1 MIEPRA
7 VSDIGSRQL
16 SRAARLPRYTSGTGL
31 MLTLVQR
38 VLGLTPRELG
48 RALPLCGYLFLT
60 MAGSVASKAARDALF
75 LDRFPVTSLPYVDIA
90 VAVLVGVLAGLYIRL
105 GARTNVRNAQIVTLL
120 TFAVTAVIFWWFAAP
135 SAEQRQLEGL
145 GLGTDLPDEDSGTLF
160 AVIYVW
166 VGALSVLAPTQVWT
180 LANYVLTTREAKRA
194 FGLIGAGAILGWIVG
209 GAATRELVDRFGT
222 ESTLLWVAATLVLSA
237 GIVWAIWRR
246 RPLHA
251 VEHEAIPMEV
261 PSGGF
266 WASFAEVRRSPY
278 LTAIASVIWLAAF
291 VTTVAGWQ
299 FKAIAKENIPS
310 TDELAMFFGTFN
322 VWAGL
327 IALVLQV
334 LFTGRILRSA
344 GIGVTLFIVPVAM
357 TLSSAGLLLSATL
370 IAAIALKGSDQ
381 ILRYSL
387 DKATVELLYLPVP
400 AAMTFRVKSFIDTV
414 VYRVGDALGGLTIL
428 LFAAVLGLTPVQV
441 SWIALI
447 ALSGWLWAAFVA
459 RLQYVEN
466 LRESIYQHRVDAERA
481 AAPVMERAASDLLIA
496 QAQSGTPEQIL
507 YALNL
512 LDATHDRRVQP
523 IVRTLIAHQTPEVR
537 ARAVH
542 LLARDGDPELTEHIE
557 RLLYDPHLEV
567 RTEALLYLTQHA
579 HIDPLERIEQLGE
592 FPDFS
597 LRAAMAAF
605 LARPGRA
612 QNLDAAR
619 AIISAMVGES
629 GEPGRRTR
637 LEAAQ
642 LLAAVPDLFDRELRQ
657 LLDDPD
663 PEVVGAAI
671 RAVGKLR
678 KRNLLPRVLKRL
690 AQPELTDVAVAVFA
704 GMGDAVAGTLRD
716 HLVDPE
722 TPVDI
727 RRQIPQVLQAIGTPA
742 AQFVLLESVLDSDTV
757 VRHRIITALNKL
769 GQVYP
774 ERRIDRRLIETVLGA
789 EIMAHYRSYQ
799 VLSTLGA
806 ALDDASDPV
815 VQKIKESMQQEAERV
830 FRLLN
835 ILYPTHDMHSAYVG
849 LGAED
854 PVVHDNALEFVEA
867 VLAPQLR
874 ELIVPL
880 FDRGV
885 SASQRAHLANRL
897 LGASL
902 GDRDEAISVLMLSH
916 DPWLQSCAA
925 YAIGEFRL
933 TQFASQLEKWR
944 THADPLLRATADDAA
959 RKLRA

>member
-1 MIEPRA
+1 MR
-7 VSDIGSRQL
+7 
-16 SRAARLPRYTSGTGL
+16 
-31 MLTLVQR
+31 TLVQR

-48 RALPLCGYLFLT
+48 RAVPLSAYLFLT

-75 LDRFPVTSLPYVDIA
+75 LDRFPVTALPYVDIA
-90 VAVLVGVLAGLYIRL
+90 VAVLVGVLAGVYIRL
-105 GARTNVRNAQIVTLL
+105 GARTNVRNVQVATLL
-120 TFAVTAVIFWWFAAP
+120 MFASTAVTFWWFVAP
-135 SAEQRQLEGL
+135 TPEQAELEGM
-145 GLGTDLPDEDSGTLF
+145 GLGTDMPDESSGTLF
-160 AVIYVW
+160 VIIYVW

-209 GAATRELVDRFGT
+209 GAATREIVDAFGT
-222 ESTLLWVAATLVLSA
+222 ESTLLWVAATLTTSA
-237 GIVWAIWRR
+237 AIVWMVWHNRPRR
-246 RPLHA
+246 LAEPGA
-251 VEHEAIPMEV
+251 VDAET
-261 PSGGF
+261 SGGGL
-266 WASFAEVRRSPY
+266 WASFDAVRRSPY

-291 VTTVAGWQ
+291 VTTVTGWQ
-299 FKAIAKENIPS
+299 FKAIAKENIPA
-310 TDELAMFFGTFN
+310 TDDLAMFFGTFN

-327 IALVLQV
+327 AALVLQV

-344 GIGVTLFIVPVAM
+344 GIGVTLFIVPIAM
-357 TLSSAGLLLSATL
+357 SISSTTLLASGSLLAV
-370 IAAIALKGSDQ
+370 IALKASDQ
-381 ILRYSL
+381 VLRYSI
-387 DKATVELLYLPVP
+387 DKATVELLYLPVS
-400 AAMTFRVKSFIDTV
+400 AAQTFRVKSFIDTV
-414 VYRVGDALGGLTIL
+414 VYRLGDALGGLAIL
-428 LFAAVLGLTPVQV
+428 LFAAVLGLTPVQI
-441 SWIALI
+441 SWVALA
-447 ALSGWLWAAFVA
+447 ALGGWLWAAFVA

-481 AAPVMERAASDLLIA
+481 AAPMIERAATDLLIE
-496 QAQSGTPEQIL
+496 QIESGTPEQIM

-512 LDATHDRRVQP
+512 LDASHDRRVHP
-523 IVRTLIAHQTPEVR
+523 VVRQLVTHESPDVR
-537 ARAVH
+537 AQAVR
-542 LLARDGDPELTEHIE
+542 LLTREGDAELTDKVE

-612 QNLDAAR
+612 QNIEAAR
-619 AIISAMVGES
+619 AIVSAMVSECGEA
-629 GEPGRRTR
+629 GRRIR

-642 LLAAVPDLFDRELRQ
+642 LLAAVPDLFDKELRK
-657 LLDDPD
+657 LLDDDD

-678 KRNLLPRVLKRL
+678 KRSLIPRVVRRL

-716 HLVDPE
+716 HLVDPD
-722 TPVDI
+722 TPVEV
-727 RRQIPQVLQAIGTPA
+727 RREIPAVLQAIGTPA
-742 AQFVLLESVLDSDTV
+742 AQFVLLESVLDSDTI

-769 GQVYP
+769 SQVYP
-774 ERRIDRRLIETVLGA
+774 ERRIDRRMIETVLGA

-806 ALDDASDPV
+806 PLGGTVDPV
-815 VQKIKESMQQEAERV
+815 VQRIRESMQQEAERV
-830 FRLLN
+830 FRLLS
-835 ILYPTHDMHSAYVG
+835 ILFPSHDMHSAYVG
-849 LGAED
+849 LASDD
-854 PVVHDNALEFVEA
+854 PVVHDNTVEFLEA
-867 VLAPQLR
+867 VLSPQLR

-885 SASQRAHLANRL
+885 SPAQRAHLANRL

-933 TQFASQLEKWR
+933 TQFASELDKWR
-944 THADPLLRATADDAA
+944 THADPLLRATADDAL

>member
-1 MIEPRA
+1 MR
-7 VSDIGSRQL
+7 
-16 SRAARLPRYTSGTGL
+16 
-31 MLTLVQR
+31 TLVQR
-38 VLGLTPRELG
+38 VLGLTPHELG
-48 RALPLCGYLFLT
+48 RALPLGAYLFLT
-60 MAGSVASKAARDALF
+60 IAGSVASKAARDALF

-90 VAVLVGVLAGLYIRL
+90 VAVLVGVLAGVYIRL
-105 GARTNVRNAQIVTLL
+105 GARTNVRNVQVTTLL
-120 TFAVTAVIFWWFAAP
+120 IFAFTAIVFWWFVAP
-135 SAEQRQLEGL
+135 TAEETELEGL
-145 GLGTDLPDEDSGTLF
+145 AGTDLPDESSGTLF
-160 AVIYVW
+160 VVIYVW

-209 GAATRELVDRFGT
+209 GAATREIVAQFGT
-222 ESTLLWVAATLVLSA
+222 ESTLLWVAATLITSA
-237 GIVWAIWRR
+237 AIVWAIWRA
-246 RPLHA
+246 RPERLTEPETPA
-251 VEHEAIPMEV
+251 ADAT
-261 PSGGF
+261 GGL
-266 WASFAEVRRSPY
+266 WASFSSVRRSPY

-291 VTTVAGWQ
+291 VTTVTGWQ
-299 FKAIAKENIPS
+299 FKAIAKENIPA
-310 TDELAMFFGTFN
+310 TDDLAMFFGTFN

-344 GIGVTLFIVPVAM
+344 GIGVTLFIVPIAM
-357 TLSSAGLLLSATL
+357 TVSSASLLVSGSL
-370 IAAIALKGSDQ
+370 IAVVALKASDQ
-381 ILRYSL
+381 VLRYSI
-387 DKATVELLYLPVP
+387 DKATVELLYLPVS
-400 AAMTFRVKSFIDTV
+400 AALTFRVKSFIDTV
-414 VYRVGDALGGLTIL
+414 VYRIGDAMGGVTIL
-428 LFAAVLGLTPVQV
+428 LFAAVLGLTPVQI
-441 SWIALI
+441 SWVALI
-447 ALSGWLWAAFVA
+447 ALAGWLWAAFVA

-481 AAPVMERAASDLLIA
+481 ATPVIEKAATDLLIA
-496 QAQSGTPEQIL
+496 QVETGTTEQIL

-512 LDATHDRRVQP
+512 LDASHDRRVHP
-523 IVRTLIAHQTPEVR
+523 VVRQLVKHDSPEVR
-537 ARAVH
+537 AQAVR
-542 LLARDGDPELTEHIE
+542 LLTREGDPGLTETVE

-612 QNLDAAR
+612 QNIEAAR
-619 AIISAMVGES
+619 AIVAAMVGES
-629 GEPGRRTR
+629 GEAGRRIR
-637 LEAAQ
+637 LEAAE
-642 LLAAVPDLFDRELRQ
+642 LLSAVPDLFDKELRQ

-663 PEVVGAAI
+663 PEVVGGAI

-678 KRNLLPRVLKRL
+678 KRSLIPRVIKRL

-716 HLVDPE
+716 HLVDPDTSVE
-722 TPVDI
+722 V
-727 RRQIPQVLQAIGTPA
+727 RREIPAVLQAIGTPA
-742 AQFVLLESVLDSDTV
+742 AQFVLLESVLDSDTI

-769 GQVYP
+769 SQVYP
-774 ERRIDRRLIETVLGA
+774 ERRIDRRMIETVLGA

-806 ALDDASDPV
+806 PDGAVDPV
-815 VQKIKESMQQEAERV
+815 VQRIRESMQQEAERV
-830 FRLLN
+830 FRLLS

-849 LGAED
+849 LTSDDA
-854 PVVHDNALEFVEA
+854 VVHDNSVEFLEA

-885 SASQRAHLANRL
+885 SPAQRAHLANRL

-933 TQFASQLEKWR
+933 TQFAGELDKWR
-944 THADPLLRATADDAA
+944 THADPLLRATAEDAL

>member
-1 MIEPRA
+1 
-7 VSDIGSRQL
+7 
-16 SRAARLPRYTSGTGL
+16 

-38 VLGLTPRELG
+38 VLGLTPRELA
-48 RALPLCGYLFLT
+48 RALPLFAYLFLT

-75 LDRFPVTSLPYVDIA
+75 LDQFPVTALPYVDIA
-90 VAVLVGVLAGLYIRL
+90 VAVLVGLLAGAYIRL
-105 GARTNVRNAQIVTLL
+105 GARTNVRNAQIISLL
-120 TFAVTAVIFWWFAAP
+120 SFAATAVVFWWFAA
-135 SAEQRQLEGL
+135 
-145 GLGTDLPDEDSGTLF
+145 SGEARTIL
-160 AVIYVW
+160 VIIYVW
-166 VGALSVLAPTQVWT
+166 VGAMSVLVPTQVWT
-180 LANYVLTTREAKRA
+180 LANFVLTTREAKRA
-194 FGLIGAGAILGWIVG
+194 FGLIGAGAISGWIVG
-209 GAATRELVDRFGT
+209 GAATRAIADRFGT
-222 ESTLLWVAATLVLSA
+222 ESTLLWVAITLLGSA
-237 GIVWAIWRR
+237 VMVWLIWRA
-246 RPLHA
+246 RPQHLIDQ
-251 VEHEAIPMEV
+251 EASFAEP
-261 PSGGF
+261 GGGL
-266 WASFAEVRRSPY
+266 WASFAIVRRSPY

-299 FKAIAKENIPS
+299 FKAIAKANIPA

-322 VWAGL
+322 VCAGL
-327 IALVLQV
+327 AALVLQV

-344 GIGVTLFIVPVAM
+344 GIGVTLFIVPLAM
-357 TLSSAGLLLSATL
+357 IMSSVGLLLSASL
-370 IAAIALKGSDQ
+370 AAVIALKASDQ
-381 ILRYSL
+381 VLRYSL

-400 AAMTFRVKSFIDTV
+400 ATTTFRVKSFIDTV
-414 VYRVGDALGGLTIL
+414 VYRIGDALGGLTIL
-428 LFAAVLGLTPVQV
+428 LFASVLGFSPVQV
-441 SWIALI
+441 SWVALI
-447 ALSGWLWAAFVA
+447 ALAGWLWAAFVA
-459 RLQYVEN
+459 RLQYVDN

-481 AAPVMERAASDLLIA
+481 AAPVIERAASDLLIA
-496 QAQSGTPEQIL
+496 QVQSGTPEQIL
-507 YALNL
+507 YALHL
-512 LDATHDRRVQP
+512 LDASHDRRVHP
-523 IVRTLIAHQTPEVR
+523 VVRNLIAHPSPEVR
-537 ARAVH
+537 AHAVH
-542 LLARDGDPELTEHIE
+542 QLAREGDPALVEPVE
-557 RLLYDPHLEV
+557 RLLYDPNFEV

-579 HIDPLERIEQLGE
+579 HIDPLERIEQIGE

-612 QNLDAAR
+612 QNLEAAR
-619 AIISAMVGES
+619 AIVAAMVSERGEE
-629 GEPGRRTR
+629 GKRTR

-678 KRNLLPRVLKRL
+678 KRSLIPRVIKRL

-722 TPVDI
+722 TPVEV
-727 RRQIPQVLQAIGTPA
+727 RREIPAVLQAIATPA
-742 AQFVLLESVLDSDTV
+742 AQFVLLESVLDSDTI

-769 GQVYP
+769 GQIFP
-774 ERRIDRRLIETVLGA
+774 DRRIDRRLIETVLGA

-799 VLSTLGA
+799 VLSTLGTSLNA
-806 ALDDASDPV
+806 ADQV
-815 VQKIKESMQQEAERV
+815 VQRITQTMQQESERI

-835 ILYPTHDMHSAYVG
+835 ILYPGHDMHSAYVG
-849 LGAED
+849 LLADD
-854 PVVHDNALEFVEA
+854 PIVQDNAIEFLEA
-867 VLAPQLR
+867 VLSPQLR

-885 SASQRAHLANRL
+885 SAGQRAHLANRL

-902 GDRDEAISVLMLSH
+902 GDRDEAVSVLMLSH

-933 TQFASQLEKWR
+933 VQFEREIEQWCK
-944 THADPLLRATADDAA
+944 HPDPLLRATAEDAL
-959 RKLRA
+959 RKLRV

>member
-1 MIEPRA
+1 
-7 VSDIGSRQL
+7 
-16 SRAARLPRYTSGTGL
+16 

-38 VLGLTPRELG
+38 VLGLTPRELA
-48 RALPLCGYLFLT
+48 RALPLFAYLFLA

-75 LDRFPVTSLPYVDIA
+75 LDQFPVTALPYVDIA
-90 VAVLVGVLAGLYIRL
+90 VAVLVGLLAGVYIRL
-105 GARTNVRNAQIVTLL
+105 GARTNVRNAQIISLL
-120 TFAVTAVIFWWFAAP
+120 SFAATAVVFWWVAA
-135 SAEQRQLEGL
+135 
-145 GLGTDLPDEDSGTLF
+145 SGEPRTIL
-160 AVIYVW
+160 VIIYVW
-166 VGALSVLAPTQVWT
+166 VGAMSVLVPTQVWT
-180 LANYVLTTREAKRA
+180 LANFVLTTREAKRA
-194 FGLIGAGAILGWIVG
+194 FGLIGAGAISGWIVG
-209 GAATRELVDRFGT
+209 GAATRAIADRFGT
-222 ESTLLWVAATLVLSA
+222 EGTLLWVAITLLGSA
-237 GIVWAIWRR
+237 VMVWLIWRA
-246 RPLHA
+246 RPQHLIDQ
-251 VEHEAIPMEV
+251 EASFAEP
-261 PSGGF
+261 GGGL
-266 WASFAEVRRSPY
+266 WASFAIVRRSPY
-278 LTAIASVIWLAAF
+278 LTSIASVIWLAAF

-299 FKAIAKENIPS
+299 FKAIAKANIPA
-310 TDELAMFFGTFN
+310 TDELTMFFGSFN

-327 IALVLQV
+327 AALVLQV

-344 GIGVTLFIVPVAM
+344 GIGVTLFIVPLAM
-357 TLSSAGLLLSATL
+357 MVSSVGLLLSASL
-370 IAAIALKGSDQ
+370 AAVVALKASDQ
-381 ILRYSL
+381 VLRYSL

-400 AAMTFRVKSFIDTV
+400 ATTTFRVKSFIDTV
-414 VYRVGDALGGLTIL
+414 VYRIGDALGGLTIL
-428 LFAAVLGLTPVQV
+428 LFASVLGFSPVQV

-447 ALSGWLWAAFVA
+447 ALAGWLWAAFVA
-459 RLQYVEN
+459 RLQYVDN

-481 AAPVMERAASDLLIA
+481 AAPVIERAASDLLLA
-496 QAQSGTPEQIL
+496 QVQSGTPEEIL
-507 YALNL
+507 YALHL
-512 LDATHDRRVQP
+512 LDASHDRRVHP
-523 IVRTLIAHQTPEVR
+523 VVRNLISHPSPEVR
-537 ARAVH
+537 AHAVH
-542 LLARDGDPELTEHIE
+542 LLAREGDPALAEPIE
-557 RLLYDPHLEV
+557 RLLYDPHFEV

-579 HIDPLERIEQLGE
+579 HIDPLERIEQIGE

-612 QNLDAAR
+612 QNLEAAR
-619 AIISAMVGES
+619 VIVAAMVSERGEA
-629 GEPGRRTR
+629 GKRTR

-678 KRNLLPRVLKRL
+678 KRSLIPRVIKRL

-722 TPVDI
+722 TPVEV
-727 RRQIPQVLQAIGTPA
+727 RREIPAVLQAIATPA

-769 GQVYP
+769 GQIFP
-774 ERRIDRRLIETVLGA
+774 DRRVDRRLIETVLGA

-799 VLSTLGA
+799 VLSTLGTSLNEA
-806 ALDDASDPV
+806 DQV
-815 VQKIKESMQQEAERV
+815 VQRIKQTMQQEAERI

-835 ILYPTHDMHSAYVG
+835 ILYPGHDMHSAYVG
-849 LGAED
+849 LLADD
-854 PVVHDNALEFVEA
+854 PVVQDNAIEFLEA
-867 VLAPQLR
+867 VLSPQLR

-885 SASQRAHLANRL
+885 SAGQRAHLANRL

-902 GDRDEAISVLMLSH
+902 GDRDEAVSVLMLSQ

-933 TQFASQLEKWR
+933 VQFEREIEEWCK
-944 THADPLLRATADDAA
+944 HPDPLLRSTAEDAL